1 MSSTH
6 VSASRTSITRK
17 EHRELPLLPSAS
29 RFETL
34 SALKAVIPARAAMAG
49 FAHAIKQS
57 PLSKS
62 AIDAFSI
69 QESVAALQLQG
80 DVIDLAA
87 SLQEPIS
94 NVQSRLSRLSSI
106 RQESHRQ
113 LISIPVSSTLAIDL
127 ATQLEEEPVSIRR
140 GELNAKSK
148 KAKSSSNSSPKSSDN
163 QQAWQPMEL
172 PIGAERL
179 QVLVENWQGFIQQDS
194 ADLDPLLLC
203 AVAHGQWQAISPFTA
218 SNVVVGHLL
227 TSLLMCE
234 EDLLPAP
241 VLPFSLYFSKRADQ
255 YWKHLHDAVVL
266 GNTGNWLQFFMTA
279 ITEASLDATSLLLKW
294 EMQQHLPKEP
304 SPELLA
310 VCIRPS
316 FGLAELSEGGLTRRQ
331 TASSW
336 MQRLV
341 AAGVLSEIRIGKQ
354 KRYINIRVMDLLAGR
369 VA

>member
-1 MSSTH
+1 
-6 VSASRTSITRK
+6 
-17 EHRELPLLPSAS
+17 
-29 RFETL
+29 
-34 SALKAVIPARAAMAG
+34 MAG

-69 QESVAALQLQG
+69 QESVSALQLQG

-94 NVQSRLSRLSSI
+94 NVQSRLSRVSSL

-113 LISIPVSSTLAIDL
+113 LMSIPVSSTLAIDL
-127 ATQLEEEPVSIRR
+127 ATRLEQEPVSIRR

-148 KAKSSSNSSPKSSDN
+148 KAKSSSNSSPKSFDN
-163 QQAWQPMEL
+163 QQAWQSMDL

-279 ITEASLDATSLLLKW
+279 ITEASIDATNLLLKW
-294 EMQQHLPKEP
+294 ESMREQLLTDMQQHLPKEP

-354 KRYINIRVMDLLAGR
+354 KRYINNRVMDLLAGR